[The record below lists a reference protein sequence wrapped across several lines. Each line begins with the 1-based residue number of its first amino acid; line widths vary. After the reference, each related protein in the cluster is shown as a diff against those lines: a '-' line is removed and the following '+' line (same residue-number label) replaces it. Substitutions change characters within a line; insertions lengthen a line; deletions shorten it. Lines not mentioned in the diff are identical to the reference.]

1 MKPTNKTSPRT
12 VKSQRSSRA
21 AEIQA
26 NHAQQEERNAFFRRF
41 GYDQDA
47 AVKFVL
53 SKALPLS
60 GPVLDIGTGKGRFVV
75 ALAPHVARVTTVDI
89 SAAEQ
94 RYARLEAAYA
104 GVTDRIRFLA
114 RDAAKLP
121 WRKARFDAVVSMKA
135 IHHLEDPDAVLAE
148 MLRVLRPGGKLV
160 LADFSV
166 GGFRVMDV
174 IHRAEGR
181 THPHPPSRFLRW
193 KARLRSQGFR
203 VKHFRDRHHEV
214 LVAGQPLRRIVGAK
228 PAVSRPA
235 RRPNRLHR

>member
-1 MKPTNKTSPRT
+1 MNKTTPKT
-12 VKSQRSSRA
+12 VKNRQRLSG
-21 AEIQA
+21 AEIRA
-26 NHAQQEERNAFFRRF
+26 NHAEQAKRNAFFRRF
-41 GYDQDA
+41 GYDQDE

-60 GPVLDIGTGKGRFVV
+60 GTVLDIGTGKGRFVV
-75 ALAPHVARVTTVDI
+75 ALASHVARVTTVDI

-94 RYARLEAAYA
+94 RFARLEAAYA

-114 RDAAKLP
+114 RDAANLP
-121 WRKARFDAVVSMKA
+121 WRTARFDAVVSMKA

-174 IHRAEGR
+174 IHHAEGR

-203 VKHFRDRHHEV
+203 VKHFHDRHHEV
-214 LVAGQPLRRIVGAK
+214 LVAEQPLRRIVGAK

-235 RRPNRLHR
+235 RRSNRLHQ

>member
-1 MKPTNKTSPRT
+1 MNPMNKTTPKT
-12 VKSQRSSRA
+12 VKTRQRLSGD
-21 AEIQA
+21 EIQA

-114 RDAAKLP
+114 CDAAKLP
-121 WRKARFDAVVSMKA
+121 WRMARFDAVVSMKA

-214 LVAGQPLRRIVGAK
+214 LVAVVPVT
-228 PAVSRPA
+228 AVSKKLR
-235 RRPNRLHR
+235 

>member
-1 MKPTNKTSPRT
+1 MKPTKKTSPGKAKTR
-12 VKSQRSSRA
+12 QRPSVN
-21 AEIQA
+21 EIQA

-47 AVKFVL
+47 AAEFVL

-75 ALAPHVARVTTVDI
+75 ALAPHVAQVTTVDI

-166 GGFRVMDV
+166 GGFHVMDV

-181 THPHPPSRFLRW
+181 THPHPPSRFLHW
-193 KARLRSQGFR
+193 KTQLRSQGFR

-214 LVAGQPLRRIVGAK
+214 LVAVAPMTTVPKKL
-228 PAVSRPA
+228 P
-235 RRPNRLHR
+235 